1 MYLRT
6 YKRKNKNGSVAEYY
20 QLAYNERDPETK
32 QPVARIVHNFGRADR
47 RVRDELLRLCK
58 SIARVCNFEFIDSLG
73 EPEEE
78 LGQKLRPHR
87 EKGRATRQIS
97 EELQS
102 SEEKFRTI
110 FENARDMIAFVDLEG
125 KIVEINPIVEKL
137 FGVRREDAIGKY
149 FYEIENLSPETLQES
164 LESFKDAAEGDPPT
178 RIEGKAFHRD
188 GSVVFIEVTIRLRKK
203 GSAIGYF
210 CVIRDITK
218 RKLAEE
224 SLERHRDRLEELV
237 KERTANLEEA
247 NTALRV
253 LLRQKDEHK
262 AELEERVIANVN
274 ELILPNLEKL
284 KTVRMGDHDKK
295 VLDIVE
301 NNLRDIISSF
311 GQKLSSKYFNLTT
324 TELRIANLIK
334 YGNTTKEIAKLSHL
348 SPRTIEFHRNN
359 IRKKIGINN
368 KRVNLKSYLLSLL

>member
-1 MYLRT
+1 M
-6 YKRKNKNGSVAEYY
+6 KE
-20 QLAYNERDPETK
+20 P
-32 QPVARIVHNFGRADR
+32 RA
-47 RVRDELLRLCK
+47 
-58 SIARVCNFEFIDSLG
+58 
-73 EPEEE
+73 
-78 LGQKLRPHR
+78 
-87 EKGRATRQIS
+87 
-97 EELQS
+97 
-102 SEEKFRTI
+102 
-110 FENARDMIAFVDLEG
+110 
-125 KIVEINPIVEKL
+125 
-137 FGVRREDAIGKY
+137 
-149 FYEIENLSPETLQES
+149 
-164 LESFKDAAEGDPPT
+164 SFKDAAEGDPPT

-262 AELEERVIANVN
+262 EELEERVIANVN